1 MNANI
6 QIIAKEGWLGAGV
19 WAFIFLVSAYLE
31 LGIFTF
37 IVFLALVFW
46 LYMFR
51 NPERIEDLDP
61 TSFAAPID
69 GVIKNIDILEDSVCV
84 QIQTRC
90 YDIGVIRA
98 PRDILQSTLKC
109 KNGLS
114 LFFSSADKKR
124 LLNASFSL
132 SWQERGETY
141 RMEFFPE
148 FFNTSHIY
156 TTSDLAMGDRCGYM
170 KIGLTKIYLP
180 KTLEIKANV
189 GDKVY
194 ACESVIGY
202 SK

>member
-19 WAFIFLVSAYLE
+19 WALVFLLSAYLE
-31 LGIFTF
+31 LGILTF
-37 IVFLALVFW
+37 IIFLGLVFW

-51 NPERIEDLDP
+51 NPERIEDLDSM
-61 TSFAAPID
+61 SFAAPID
-69 GVIKNIDILEDSVCV
+69 GIIRHIDILEDSICV

-98 PRDILQSTLKC
+98 PRDILQSTLMC
-109 KNGLS
+109 KNGLN
-114 LFFSSADKKR
+114 LYFSNEEKKH

-132 SWQERGETY
+132 SWQEQGATY

-156 TTSDLAMGDRCGYM
+156 ATTNLAIGDRCGYM

-180 KTLEIKANV
+180 KTFELKANI

-202 SK
+202 NK